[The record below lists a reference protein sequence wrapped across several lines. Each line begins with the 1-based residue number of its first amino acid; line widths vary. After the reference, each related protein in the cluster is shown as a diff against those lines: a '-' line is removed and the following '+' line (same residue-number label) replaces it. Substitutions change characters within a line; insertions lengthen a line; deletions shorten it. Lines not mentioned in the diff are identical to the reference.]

1 MQCCSLCIMTVS
13 QSLTLVSALYDSEW
27 FYWQF
32 LAVYKLFMRAS
43 GGGTVVWEGHSQG
56 KD

>member
-1 MQCCSLCIMTVS
+1 MTVS

-43 GGGTVVWEGHSQG
+43 GGGTVVWEGRSQG